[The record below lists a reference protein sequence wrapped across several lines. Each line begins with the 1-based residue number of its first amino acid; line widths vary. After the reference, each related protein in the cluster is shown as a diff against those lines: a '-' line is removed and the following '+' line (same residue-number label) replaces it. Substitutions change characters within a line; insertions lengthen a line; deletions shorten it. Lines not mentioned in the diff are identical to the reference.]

1 MKGLKKGLAM
11 LLVLVACLALTT
23 MAFAAEYTVRPGSSI
38 RVSLT
43 QSGNG
48 GIDYASAEAWKQLI
62 RETGVSYFA
71 WSLSNKAETSAL
83 ISSSCSRTSGW
94 SDAELSETGRWL
106 KTMLATTNK
115 S

>member
-48 GIDYASAEAWKQLI
+48 GIDGNVTVSGDASVTYTSSEAG
-62 RETGVSYFA
+62 GV
-71 WSLSNKAETSAL
+71 
-83 ISSSCSRTSGW
+83 TSGGKFYLYNRGAKTVTALW
-94 SDAELSETGRWL
+94 ERPAAPRWVMC
-106 KTMLATTNK
+106 TP
-115 S
+115 

>member
-48 GIDYASAEAWKQLI
+48 GIDGNVTVRCRMLTLFELLAESVRIIADVQERFI
-62 RETGVSYFA
+62 
-71 WSLSNKAETSAL
+71 
-83 ISSSCSRTSGW
+83 I
-94 SDAELSETGRWL
+94 
-106 KTMLATTNK
+106 M
-115 S
+115 

>member
-48 GIDYASAEAWKQLI
+48 GIDGNVTVKPAALPAAASSI
-62 RETGVSYFA
+62 
-71 WSLSNKAETSAL
+71 
-83 ISSSCSRTSGW
+83 C
-94 SDAELSETGRWL
+94 
-106 KTMLATTNK
+106 TTAAPRP
-115 S
+115 